1 MPGSVIAM
9 AVMSD
14 PSAMPGSQ
22 RSRCSGVP
30 YSRKY
35 GREMSLWREI
45 PRPAAAT
52 PA

>member
-1 MPGSVIAM
+1 MPGSVIAS
-9 AVMSD
+9 AVISD

-22 RSRCSGVP
+22 RSRCSSEQ

-35 GREMSLWREI
+35 GRQMSLCRVM
-45 PRPAAAT
+45 PRPEPAT